1 MSEKSGMQMLEEILN
16 SVALLNKRYEV
27 IEQNMKEIL
36 NRMNGFHAQNINQ
49 NMDNRPKIESTSP
62 LPGKISIGADKPKSP
77 ENTTKVMGKIK
88 KDDRAL
94 IGVFVKITNSEGQM
108 VKETKTNRAGEWMCF
123 LPVGKYKAEYKLEGI
138 VDSSVNFQIKSGQT
152 LLRVAQSKQE

>member
-1 MSEKSGMQMLEEILN
+1 
-16 SVALLNKRYEV
+16 
-27 IEQNMKEIL
+27 
-36 NRMNGFHAQNINQ
+36 
-49 NMDNRPKIESTSP
+49 
-62 LPGKISIGADKPKSP
+62 
-77 ENTTKVMGKIK
+77 
-88 KDDRAL
+88 
-94 IGVFVKITNSEGQM
+94 M